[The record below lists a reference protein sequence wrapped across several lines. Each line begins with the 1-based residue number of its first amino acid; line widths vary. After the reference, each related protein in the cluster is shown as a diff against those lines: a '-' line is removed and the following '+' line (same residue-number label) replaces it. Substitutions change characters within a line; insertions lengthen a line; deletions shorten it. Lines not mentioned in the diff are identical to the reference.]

1 MAGGLLTDL
10 YELNMAASYLRR
22 GMTGQATFSLFAR
35 RLPRRRG
42 FLIAAGLE
50 DCLTFLES
58 FSFTSDDLAYLRRT
72 QDYGQATLEQ
82 FRRLRFTGDV
92 WAVPEGTAVFATE
105 PLLEVTA
112 PIAEAQLAETVLL
125 NHITFQTTVA
135 TKAARCVLAA
145 RGAQLVDFSFRRTQ
159 GIDAGLAVARA
170 SAIAGF
176 AATSNI
182 EAARRYHLTAAGT
195 MAHSFIEAFGDEQ
208 AAFTAF
214 AEDFPGKTTFLVD
227 TYDTEQGIRAAID
240 VAARLRLP
248 GPVGVRL
255 DSGDL
260 AGLARLAR
268 RLLDGAGLRQARIFA
283 SGSLDEYA
291 IAGLVERGVP
301 IDAYGVGTKMGVS
314 ADAPY
319 LDSAYKLVAY
329 DGRPVMK
336 LSAGKATLPG
346 AKQAYRGAAGDIL
359 ALRDEPPLAGHRP
372 LLRPVMRHGRRLAAE
387 PVAAAQRRCTD
398 SLAWLPPTAR
408 ALKSPVPPAV
418 RTSPALAALR
428 RERARELR
436 RHAAPHQ
443 QESLSQP
450 PEGTFAP

>member
-22 GMTGQATFSLFAR
+22 GMTGQAVFSLFAR
-35 RLPRRRG
+35 RLPPERG

-50 DCLTFLES
+50 ECLAFLES
-58 FSFTSDDLAYLRRT
+58 FSFTGADLAYLRRA
-72 QDYGQATLEQ
+72 QDYDETTLEQ

-112 PIAEAQLAETVLL
+112 PIAEAQLVETALL
-125 NHITFQTTVA
+125 NHITFQTSIA

-145 RGAQLVDFSFRRTQ
+145 RGGQLVDFSFRRTQ
-159 GIDAGLAVARA
+159 GIEAGLAVARA

-176 AATSNI
+176 SATSNV
-182 EAARRYHLTAAGT
+182 EAARRYGLTAAGT
-195 MAHSFIEAFGDEQ
+195 MAHSFIEAFGDEE
-208 AAFTAF
+208 AAFVAF

-227 TYDTEQGIRAAID
+227 TFDTEQGVRTAIE
-240 VAARLRLP
+240 VARRLGLP
-248 GPVGVRL
+248 GPVGIRL

-260 AGLARLAR
+260 AALAGLAR
-268 RLLDGAGLRQARIFA
+268 RLLDEAGLHQARIFA

-291 IAGLVERGVP
+291 IAGLVERGAP

-319 LDSAYKLVAY
+319 LDSAYKLVSY

-346 AKQAYRGAAGDIL
+346 AKQTYRGPAGDVL
-359 ALRDEPPLAGHRP
+359 ALRDEPPPDGCQP
-372 LLRPVMRHGRRLAAE
+372 LLRPVIRHGKRVTAAE
-387 PVAAAQRRCTD
+387 PLAAAQRRCTD
-398 SLAWLPPTAR
+398 NLDRLPPTAR
-408 ALKSPVPPAV
+408 ALTSPVPPAV
-418 RTSPALAALR
+418 RASPTLTALR
-428 RERARELR
+428 QELTGELR
-436 RHAAPHQ
+436 RHAAMGPGGN
-443 QESLSQP
+443 P
-450 PEGTFAP
+450 D